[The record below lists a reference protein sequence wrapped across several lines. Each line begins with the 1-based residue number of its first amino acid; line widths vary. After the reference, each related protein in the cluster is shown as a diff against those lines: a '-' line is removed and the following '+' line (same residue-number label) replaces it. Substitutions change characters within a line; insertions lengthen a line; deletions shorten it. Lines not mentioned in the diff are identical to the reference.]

1 MCSQVAFCDGL
12 ILHISYLVKN
22 FSRMQRQNSSVPVKC
37 PDVWPGQPGW
47 AAVGNV
53 HVDGQSLSLA
63 PKLLLPRTHTN
74 KKLEVAGG
82 VRVDLGP

>member
-1 MCSQVAFCDGL
+1 MCGL
-12 ILHISYLVKN
+12 AS
-22 FSRMQRQNSSVPVKC
+22 
-37 PDVWPGQPGW
+37 PGW